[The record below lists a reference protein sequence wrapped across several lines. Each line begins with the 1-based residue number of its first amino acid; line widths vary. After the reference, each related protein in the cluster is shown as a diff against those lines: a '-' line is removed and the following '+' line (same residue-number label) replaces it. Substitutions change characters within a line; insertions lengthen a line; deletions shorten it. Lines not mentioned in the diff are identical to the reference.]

1 MSLAPFLSMVGRG
14 DGPLCSPAVSP
25 ASDVGFRP
33 ISRIAWWTGAWTD
46 AQRCASRCAV
56 AQSRRCSASPR
67 RFGLA
72 TIALLTVALA
82 PVAAHAYPGQAVR
95 LGGIG
100 PQGPASRSVT
110 ALHHN
115 PAMLATLRRAAF
127 HLAVSTAAEQQITRR
142 YEIDRSTGEPTDTLA
157 ARTSVVQ
164 PGFDYFIGGSLHFD
178 PVAIGAGVY
187 SIGTTSRLVGT
198 ERGRYH
204 LADDP
209 DRGCL
214 SLGTAKCAP
223 NGGQVSYR
231 HDITAA
237 VAYDG
242 GTFQLG
248 FGLHLPM
255 VRERFAFDEDTAL
268 GSDGTAVAECADK
281 EDPTC
286 AERVGFK
293 GWTQWLPPDGAP
305 AGFDAMLSFG
315 AAVQLANETITLGA
329 HYRTFPVRRAGEVAL
344 SGVALVCRPAPES
357 EDESGAAACGVAS
370 PIRAT
375 LRQRVPQEVALGAS
389 FALGRARDW
398 KLDLNMYW
406 LDLCQG
412 GGRRAS
418 CRDDGGQ
425 ALRLVGLD
433 RRAFSLPEFTR
444 YRGLQDLYGIDAYV
458 GYRAHARATVLL
470 AGHASTS
477 PVRRTAATV
486 GASDGARV
494 GLSAGAAVRVRGRG
508 GRVLSLL
515 LTPGYGIDLVLP
527 RHVRPNEAAYS
538 PAAAAEF
545 AASDGDINAPGAA
558 DVLAG
563 RARSTNAGRY
573 FGVTHSLSLAIS
585 WGDGLAD

>member
-1 MSLAPFLSMVGRG
+1 M
-14 DGPLCSPAVSP
+14 
-25 ASDVGFRP
+25 P
-33 ISRIAWWTGAWTD
+33 I
-46 AQRCASRCAV
+46 
-56 AQSRRCSASPR
+56 
-67 RFGLA
+67 
-72 TIALLTVALA
+72 
-82 PVAAHAYPGQAVR
+82 AAHAYPGQAVR

-142 YEIDRSTGEPTDTLA
+142 YEIDRATGEPTDTLA
-157 ARTSVVQ
+157 PRTSTVQ

-178 PVAIGAGVY
+178 PVAIGAGIY

-204 LADDP
+204 LANDP

-214 SLGTAKCAP
+214 RLGTDRCPP

-237 VAYDG
+237 IAYDG
-242 GTFQLG
+242 GSFQLG

-255 VRERFAFDEDTAL
+255 VRERFAYDEDTAL
-268 GSDGTAVAECADK
+268 GDSDTTASVCADK
-281 EDPTC
+281 EDPAC

-293 GWTQWLPPDGAP
+293 GWTRWLAPDGAP

-315 AAVQLANETITLGA
+315 AAVQLANDTISLGA

-344 SGVALVCRPAPES
+344 TGVALVCRPAP
-357 EDESGAAACGVAS
+357 DTTDTTGAAACGVAS
-370 PIRAT
+370 PIQAT
-375 LRQRVPQEVALGAS
+375 LRQRVPQELALGAS

-398 KLDLNMYW
+398 KLDLNFYW

-418 CRDDGGQ
+418 CRDDGSQ

-433 RRAFSLPEFTR
+433 RRAFSLPELTR
-444 YRGLQDLYGIDAYV
+444 YRGLQDLYGLDAYV

-477 PVRRTAATV
+477 PIRRIAASV
-486 GASDGARV
+486 GASDGARL

-508 GRVLSLL
+508 GHALSLIV
-515 LTPGYGIDLVLP
+515 TPGYGFDVVLP
-527 RHVRPNEAAYS
+527 RHVRPGEAAYS
-538 PAAAAEF
+538 PAAAEEL
-545 AASDGDINAPGAA
+545 AATDGDINAPGAE

-573 FGVTHSLSLAIS
+573 LGLVHSLSIAVS